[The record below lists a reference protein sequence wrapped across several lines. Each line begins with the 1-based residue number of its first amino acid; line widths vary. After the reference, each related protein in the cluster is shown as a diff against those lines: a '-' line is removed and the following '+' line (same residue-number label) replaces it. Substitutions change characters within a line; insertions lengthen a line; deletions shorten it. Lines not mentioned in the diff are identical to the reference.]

1 MLGKKAVSAENAR
14 RGGCYKR
21 SSSNLNMQELFP
33 HKMIGRAGIKK
44 ACLSQYVRQ
53 CWHDKAVSNEN
64 TMRGCHKR
72 SSSNSDK
79 KELFA
84 CKLQGGAHIEKACLT

>member
-53 CWHDKAVSNEN
+53 CWHDKAVSIKEAPQ
-64 TMRGCHKR
+64 TQIRK
-72 SSSNSDK
+72 SSLHVNYK
-79 KELFA
+79 VGL
-84 CKLQGGAHIEKACLT
+84 I